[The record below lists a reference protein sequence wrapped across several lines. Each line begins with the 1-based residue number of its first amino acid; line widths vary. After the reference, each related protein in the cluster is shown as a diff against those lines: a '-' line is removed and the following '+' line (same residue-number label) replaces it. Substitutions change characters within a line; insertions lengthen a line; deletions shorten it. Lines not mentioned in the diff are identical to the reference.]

1 MQSRKPFYLNICITL
16 CNLLSY
22 VPSGIHYCMISAG
35 LSKVPIYLLNVPE
48 ERYKYLRNIWYA
60 RIVRRMVSV
69 LVRSPLRRSTLQLVN
84 FNIPLP
90 VNSSCIIVICHTPW
104 KRLLVQWCLE
114 KDFALIMSNSKLTHC
129 RKLLQSQGAGF
140 KELRN
145 IVKYMR
151 LNGRIIL
158 SADVFN
164 NLNNCP
170 VQFLGNHLNASLL
183 PVRLARVAEVPL
195 IVAIPTLRNGTINF
209 IPGPQFDLKMI
220 ELNSCS
226 IIQSIIS
233 FLETEIKKS
242 PSIWPSFI
250 Y

>member
-1 MQSRKPFYLNICITL
+1 MQTRNPFYLNICLVL

-22 VPSGIHYCMISAG
+22 LNAGINYYMISAG
-35 LSKVPIYLLNVPE
+35 LLKVPLYLLNVPN
-48 ERYKYLRNIWYA
+48 ERYKYLRNIWYT

-69 LVRSPLRRSTLQLVN
+69 LVRSPLRSSVLRIVN
-84 FNIPLP
+84 FSIPLP
-90 VNSSCIIVICHTPW
+90 ANSGCIIVICHTPW

-114 KDFALIMSNSKLTHC
+114 KKFACIISSYKLT
-129 RKLLQSQGAGF
+129 RDEKLSQSQGAGF

-145 IVKYMR
+145 IVKFMR
-151 LNGRIIL
+151 LNGRIVL
-158 SADVFN
+158 VADVFN

-170 VQFLGNHLNASLL
+170 VQFLGNYRNVSLL
-183 PVRLARVAEVPL
+183 PVRLARAAEVPL

-209 IPGPQFDLKMI
+209 IQGPQFDTKMT

-226 IIQSIIS
+226 IIQNIIS
-233 FLETEIKKS
+233 FLEIEINKN
-242 PSIWPSFI
+242 PSIWPSNV